1 VKSAE
6 TPFLAD
12 LFAISFRWLILSGF
26 VVSLSTAGILNWI
39 TLLILALPVIWN
51 LFVVTLATLN
61 RRLPQHRLINIA
73 VDSFSALLLFFVS
86 GGTTGPMIWSA
97 VLAVTSAGMYY
108 ELRGAL
114 LVTLI
119 LSILQIGPLYLFDPA
134 KASTVFIGTL
144 AAINAVAGLIT
155 GLLSIPMMRRLR
167 KSYQAIVRQRKE
179 SEAVLQRGER
189 SRMKALF
196 LLTETLSGTLNYQTV
211 LQSALDGSETV
222 IGSDSTETRGLISA
236 FLLFNESRL
245 RISACRGFP
254 VRDQNLEL
262 PAEAGAL
269 TEALSSGNPI
279 LVKDPGGDPE
289 LGALLALAEMRSALV
304 LPLIRAMNA
313 FGILLYAHPDPAFF
327 TPERREMLELVSN
340 QAVIAIQN
348 ARLFQDLALE
358 KERIVKT
365 QEDAQKKLARD
376 LHDGP
381 TQSISAIA
389 MRLNITQKIL
399 ARSPAEAAAEIQKIE
414 NLARRTTKEIR
425 HMLFTLRPLVLETE
439 GLEAALHTIADKMR
453 ELYQQNIRV
462 ETDARVIQELDMPKQ
477 TVVFYL
483 CEEAVNNARK
493 HAQAT
498 EVNIRLNY
506 AQNDASIAIL
516 EIADDG
522 VGFDMKQVM
531 GSYERRGSLGM
542 INLRERSE
550 LISALLKIESSPG
563 NGTRIRV
570 FIPLNQDAIDR
581 LHQLRDQAPG
591 KSAQARPVP
600 PGRGG

>member
-1 VKSAE
+1 MGA
-6 TPFLAD
+6 
-12 LFAISFRWLILSGF
+12 FASVSVEPLQGLTATAGVRVDHFGYSTRTLVSPRLSLMCRVSEVTTVTAAAGSYVQSLPHVILSQ
-26 VVSLSTAGILNWI
+26 S
-39 TLLILALPVIWN
+39 
-51 LFVVTLATLN
+51 LATSALREPDARHLVLGVGHLLSEDTRLTVEGYWKFS
-61 RRLPQHRLINIA
+61 RRLPVDASQPRL
-73 VDSFSALLLFFVS
+73 F
-86 GGTTGPMIWSA
+86 M
-97 VLAVTSAGMYY
+97 
-108 ELRGAL
+108 
-114 LVTLI
+114 
-119 LSILQIGPLYLFDPA
+119 
-134 KASTVFIGTL
+134 
-144 AAINAVAGLIT
+144 
-155 GLLSIPMMRRLR
+155 
-167 KSYQAIVRQRKE
+167 
-179 SEAVLQRGER
+179 
-189 SRMKALF
+189 
-196 LLTETLSGTLNYQTV
+196 
-211 LQSALDGSETV
+211 LD
-222 IGSDSTETRGLISA
+222 D
-236 FLLFNESRL
+236 
-245 RISACRGFP
+245 
-254 VRDQNLEL
+254 
-262 PAEAGAL
+262 
-269 TEALSSGNPI
+269 
-279 LVKDPGGDPE
+279 
-289 LGALLALAEMRSALV
+289 
-304 LPLIRAMNA
+304 
-313 FGILLYAHPDPAFF
+313 
-327 TPERREMLELVSN
+327 

-462 ETDARVIQELDMPKQ
+462 ETDASVIKELDMPKQ

-522 VGFDMKQVM
+522 VGFDMKQVI